1 MTLLEADF
9 EVTIKEI
16 VDENRFTIKE
26 SLTLEQTTHV
36 DISGNP
42 LKNKLFVLGEVV
54 DDFHTLNKEA
64 IWTIS
69 TAALQEIDRSVQAEE
84 TSTQTMEAQIAALL
98 ADVEAL
104 ENA

>member
-1 MTLLEADF
+1 MTLLGGDF

-16 VDENRFTIKE
+16 VDDNRFTIKE

-36 DISGNP
+36 DISGNS
-42 LKNKLFVLGEVV
+42 LENKLFVLGEVV
-54 DDFHTLNKEA
+54 DDFHVLNKEA

-69 TAALQEIDRSVQAEE
+69 TAALQEIDRSVEAEE
-84 TSTQTMEAQIAALL
+84 TTTQTMEAQIAALL